1 MIKFPMQRACDEARG
16 KGFLP
21 ISAVDDLTIHSIGPW
36 IDTFAKCLSRLAQ
49 LQKIS
54 IIGGEMAQMKDS
66 YYPGYV
72 GFVIFIVSIKK

>member
-1 MIKFPMQRACDEARG
+1 MQKACQEAKS

-21 ISAVDDLTIHSIGPW
+21 ISAVDDLTIHQIGPW

-54 IIGGEMAQMKDS
+54 IVGGEMAQMKDS
-66 YYPGYV
+66 YSPGYV
-72 GFVIFIVSIKK
+72 GFVISVVSIKK